1 LPNKSGNGFRREVM
15 TKLNRREFIHRSVKA
30 GLVSALALGAGWW
43 LHDTNAPSLEP
54 SVKALSGLPDFSKTF
69 DDGPAMAIAKG
80 TDRGDLLQRTM
91 GALGGMTRFVSPG
104 DRVVIKVNAAF
115 ASPPVISA
123 TSHPDLVKAV
133 VSACLDAGASD
144 VVVTDNP
151 INDPAS
157 CFRLTGIGPA
167 AESAGGR
174 VQLPTADRFAD
185 VTLAGARLIREWPVL
200 VEPLVNAD
208 CLVGLA
214 PLKDHHRSGASMT
227 IKNWY
232 GLLGGRRN
240 VFHQDIHTII
250 AELAALVRPTL
261 VILDAVTTMMHNGP
275 TGGSISD
282 LAGTNTLVAG
292 VDPVAVDAF
301 GAQILGRELNQLPH
315 LQQAADAGLGILDYQ
330 TLNPVDVP

>member
-1 LPNKSGNGFRREVM
+1 M
-15 TKLNRREFIHRSVKA
+15 TDLNRREFIHRSVKA
-30 GLVSALALGAGWW
+30 GLASASALGVGWW
-43 LHDTNAPSLEP
+43 LHDKDPPALEP
-54 SVKALSGLPDFSKTF
+54 STEALSGIPDFSRTP
-69 DDGPAMAIAKG
+69 DDGPAMAIARG
-80 TDRGDLLQRTM
+80 TDRIDMVRRTL
-91 GALGGMTRFVSPG
+91 GALGGMNRFVRPG

-115 ASPPVISA
+115 ASPPAISA
-123 TSHPDLVKAV
+123 TSHPDLVQAV
-133 VSACLDAGASD
+133 VMACREAGAGD

-167 AESAGGR
+167 AEAAGGR
-174 VQLPTADRFAD
+174 VVLPTADQFAG
-185 VTLAGARLIREWPVL
+185 VSLAGARLIRDWPVL
-200 VEPLVNAD
+200 VGPLAKAD
-208 CLVGLA
+208 CLIGVA

-261 VILDAVTTMMHNGP
+261 VILDAVTAMMHNGP

-282 LAGTNTLVAG
+282 LADTNMLVAG
-292 VDPVAVDAF
+292 IDPVAVDAA
-301 GAQILGRELNQLPH
+301 GGQILGRRVVQLAH
-315 LQQAADAGLGILDYQ
+315 LQQAADAGLGPLDFR
-330 TLNPVDVP
+330 TRIPVEVA

>member
-1 LPNKSGNGFRREVM
+1 M
-15 TKLNRREFIHRSVKA
+15 TDLNRREFIHRSVKA
-30 GLVSALALGAGWW
+30 GLVSASALGVGWW
-43 LHDTNAPSLEP
+43 LHDREPPALEP
-54 SVKALSGLPDFSKTF
+54 ATEALSGIPDFSRSP
-69 DDGPAMAIAKG
+69 DGGPAMAIARG
-80 TDRGDLLQRTM
+80 TDRNDMVRRTL
-91 GALGGMTRFVSPG
+91 GALGGMNRFVRPG

-115 ASPPVISA
+115 ASPPAISA
-123 TSHPDLVKAV
+123 TSHPDLVAAV
-133 VSACLDAGASD
+133 VTACREAGAGD

-167 AESAGGR
+167 AEAAGGR
-174 VQLPTADRFAD
+174 VVLPTADQFAG
-185 VTLAGARLIREWPVL
+185 VSLAGARLIRDWPVL
-200 VEPLVNAD
+200 VGPLAKAD
-208 CLVGLA
+208 CLIGVA

-250 AELAALVRPTL
+250 VELAALVRPTL
-261 VILDAVTTMMHNGP
+261 VMLDAVTAMMHNGP

-282 LAGTNTLVAG
+282 LADTNTLVAG
-292 VDPVAVDAF
+292 IDPVAVDAA
-301 GAQILGRELNQLPH
+301 GAGILGRRLNQLPH
-315 LQQAADAGLGILDYQ
+315 LQQAADAGLGTLDYR

>member
-1 LPNKSGNGFRREVM
+1 MLRR
-15 TKLNRREFIHRSVKA
+15 TL
-30 GLVSALALGAGWW
+30 
-43 LHDTNAPSLEP
+43 
-54 SVKALSGLPDFSKTF
+54 
-69 DDGPAMAIAKG
+69 
-80 TDRGDLLQRTM
+80 
-91 GALGGMTRFVSPG
+91 GALGGINRFVRPG

-115 ASPPVISA
+115 ASPPAISA
-123 TSHPDLVKAV
+123 TSHPDLVAAAV
-133 VSACLDAGASD
+133 MACLAAGADD

-167 AESAGGR
+167 AEAAGGR
-174 VQLPTADRFAD
+174 VVLPTADRFAG
-185 VTLAGARLIREWPVL
+185 VTLAGARLIRDWPVL
-200 VEPLVNAD
+200 VGPLAEAD
-208 CLVGLA
+208 CLIGMA

-261 VILDAVTTMMHNGP
+261 VILDAVTAMMHNGP

-282 LAGTNTLVAG
+282 LAATNTLVAG
-292 VDPVAVDAF
+292 TDPVAVDAA
-301 GAQILGRELNQLPH
+301 GAQILGRRLDELPH
-315 LQQAADAGLGILDYQ
+315 LQQAADAGLGVLDYR

>member
-1 LPNKSGNGFRREVM
+1 M

-30 GLVSALALGAGWW
+30 GLVSASALGAGWW

-174 VQLPTADRFAD
+174 VQLPTADRFAN

-208 CLVGLA
+208 CLIGLA

-240 VFHQDIHTII
+240 VFHQDIHTI
-250 AELAALVRPTL
+250 
-261 VILDAVTTMMHNGP
+261 
-275 TGGSISD
+275 S
-282 LAGTNTLVAG
+282 
-292 VDPVAVDAF
+292 
-301 GAQILGRELNQLPH
+301 LNWLPWC
-315 LQQAADAGLGILDYQ
+315 ARRW
-330 TLNPVDVP
+330 

>member
-1 LPNKSGNGFRREVM
+1 M
-15 TKLNRREFIHRSVKA
+15 TGLNRREFIHRSFKA
-30 GLVSALALGAGWW
+30 GLISASALGVGWW
-43 LHDTNAPSLEP
+43 LHTGEP
-54 SVKALSGLPDFSKTF
+54 PAFEPVTETLNSIPDFYKPS
-69 DDGPAMAIAKG
+69 DAGPVMAIAKG
-80 TDRGDLLQRTM
+80 TDRGDMVRRTL
-91 GALGGMTRFVSPG
+91 GALGGINRFVRPG

-115 ASPPVISA
+115 ASPPAISA
-123 TSHPDLVKAV
+123 TSHPDLVRAV
-133 VSACLDAGASD
+133 VTACLNAGAAD
-144 VVVTDNP
+144 VAVTDNP

-167 AESAGGR
+167 AEAAGGR
-174 VQLPTADRFAD
+174 VVLPTTDQFSK
-185 VTLAGARLIREWPVL
+185 VSLAGARLIREWPVL
-200 VEPLVNAD
+200 VGPLAEAD
-208 CLVGLA
+208 CLIGLA

-282 LAGTNTLVAG
+282 LANTNTLVAG
-292 VDPVAVDAF
+292 IDPVAVDAA
-301 GAQILGRELNQLPH
+301 GAQILGRELNELPH
-315 LQQAADAGLGILDYQ
+315 LQQAADAGLGILDYR

>member
-1 LPNKSGNGFRREVM
+1 M
-15 TKLNRREFIHRSVKA
+15 TALNRREFIHRSVKA
-30 GLVSALALGAGWW
+30 GLVSASALGAGWW
-43 LHDTNAPSLEP
+43 LHDTKPPALEP
-54 SVKALSGLPDFSKTF
+54 STVALSGIPDFSKTSNE
-69 DDGPAMAIAKG
+69 GPVMAIAKG
-80 TDRGDLLQRTM
+80 TDRADMIHRTL
-91 GALGGMTRFVSPG
+91 GALGGMKRFVQQG

-115 ASPPVISA
+115 ASPPAISA
-123 TSHPDLVKAV
+123 TSHPDLVEAV
-133 VSACLDAGASD
+133 VKACLKAGAAD

-167 AESAGGR
+167 AEAAGGR
-174 VQLPTADRFAD
+174 VILPTADQFAD

-200 VEPLVNAD
+200 IGPLAKAD
-208 CLVGLA
+208 CLIGVA

-250 AELAALVRPTL
+250 TELAALVRPNL

-282 LAGTNTLVAG
+282 LADTNTLVAG
-292 VDPVAVDAF
+292 IDPVAVDAV
-301 GAQILGRELNQLPH
+301 GARILGRRPDQLPH
-315 LQQAADAGLGILDYQ
+315 LQQAADAGVGILDYQ
-330 TLNPVDVP
+330 TLSPVDVP

>member
-1 LPNKSGNGFRREVM
+1 M
-15 TKLNRREFIHRSVKA
+15 TDLNRREFIHRSVKA
-30 GLVSALALGAGWW
+30 GLASTSVLGAGWW
-43 LHDTNAPSLEP
+43 LHDMRPPALEP
-54 SVKALSGLPDFSKTF
+54 SKQTLSGIPDFSKSSGE
-69 DDGPAMAIAKG
+69 GPSMAIAKG
-80 TDRGDLLQRTM
+80 TDRGDLVHRTLD
-91 GALGGMTRFVSPG
+91 ALGGINRFVRPG
-104 DRVVIKVNAAF
+104 DRVVVKVNAAF
-115 ASPPVISA
+115 ASPPAISA
-123 TSHPDLVKAV
+123 TSHPDLVAAV
-133 VSACLDAGASD
+133 VKACLDAGAAD
-144 VVVTDNP
+144 VTVTDNP

-167 AESAGGR
+167 AEGAGGR
-174 VQLPTADRFAD
+174 IVLPTADRFSQ

-200 VEPLVNAD
+200 IGPLAEAD
-208 CLVGLA
+208 CLIGLA

-250 AELAALVRPTL
+250 TELAALVRPTL

-275 TGGSISD
+275 TGGSLSD
-282 LAGTNTLVAG
+282 LADTNTLVAG
-292 VDPVAVDAF
+292 IDPVAVDAA

-315 LQQAADAGLGILDYQ
+315 LLQAGDAGLGVLDYQ

>member
-1 LPNKSGNGFRREVM
+1 MM
-15 TKLNRREFIHRSVKA
+15 TGLNRREFIHRSVKA
-30 GLVSALALGAGWW
+30 GLISASALGMGWW
-43 LHDTNAPSLEP
+43 LHDTDPPALEP
-54 SVKALSGLPDFSKTF
+54 STKALSGIPDFSKPS
-69 DDGPAMAIAKG
+69 DGRPTMAIARG
-80 TDRGDLLQRTM
+80 TDRADMVSRTLD
-91 GALGGMTRFVSPG
+91 ALGGMSRFVKPG

-115 ASPPVISA
+115 ASPPTISA
-123 TSHPDLVKAV
+123 TSHPDLVEAMV
-133 VSACLDAGASD
+133 TACLEAGAAD

-167 AESAGGR
+167 AEAAGGR
-174 VQLPTADRFAD
+174 VVLPTADRFAG
-185 VTLAGARLIREWPVL
+185 VTLAGARLIRDWPVL
-200 VEPLVNAD
+200 IGPLAKAD
-208 CLVGLA
+208 CLIGVA

-261 VILDAVTTMMHNGP
+261 VILDAVTAMMHNGP

-282 LAGTNTLVAG
+282 LADTKTLVAG
-292 VDPVAVDAF
+292 IDPVAVDAT
-301 GAQILGRELNQLPH
+301 GAEILGRRLDQLPH
-315 LQQAADAGLGILDYQ
+315 LQQAADAGLGILDYR
-330 TLNPVDVP
+330 TLNPVEVP

>member
-1 LPNKSGNGFRREVM
+1 M
-15 TKLNRREFIHRSVKA
+15 TGLNRREFIQRSVKA
-30 GLVSALALGAGWW
+30 GLVSAAALGVGWW
-43 LHDTNAPSLEP
+43 RHATDPPALEP
-54 SVKALSGLPDFSKTF
+54 STAALSGIPDFTLTA
-69 DDGPAMAIAKG
+69 DGGPPMAIARG
-80 TDRGDLLQRTM
+80 TDRGAMLRRTV
-91 GALGGMTRFVSPG
+91 GALGGMNRFVRPG

-115 ASPPVISA
+115 ASPPAISA
-123 TSHPDLVKAV
+123 TSHPDLVKAAV
-133 VSACLDAGASD
+133 MACLEAGAAD

-167 AESAGGR
+167 AEAAGGR
-174 VQLPTADRFAD
+174 VVLPTADRFAG
-185 VTLAGARLIREWPVL
+185 VTLAGARLIRDWPVL
-200 VEPLVNAD
+200 VGPLAQAD
-208 CLVGLA
+208 CLIGMA

-261 VILDAVTTMMHNGP
+261 VILDAVTAMMHNGP
-275 TGGSISD
+275 TGGSITD
-282 LAGTNTLVAG
+282 LAATNTLVAG
-292 VDPVAVDAF
+292 IDPVAVDAA
-301 GAQILGRELNQLPH
+301 GAEILGRRLDQLPH
-315 LQQAADAGLGILDYQ
+315 LQQAADAGLGILDYR

>member
-1 LPNKSGNGFRREVM
+1 M
-15 TKLNRREFIHRSVKA
+15 TGLNRREFIHRSLKA
-30 GLVSALALGAGWW
+30 GLISASALGMSWW
-43 LHDTNAPSLEP
+43 LHDTDPPALEP
-54 SVKALSGLPDFSKTF
+54 SVESLSGIPHFSKSS
-69 DDGPAMAIAKG
+69 DGGPAMAIARG
-80 TDRGDLLQRTM
+80 TDRVDMVHRTL
-91 GALGGMTRFVSPG
+91 GALGGMNRFVQPG
-104 DRVVIKVNAAF
+104 DRVVVKVNAAF
-115 ASPPVISA
+115 ASPPAISA

-133 VSACLDAGASD
+133 VTACRKAGAAD

-167 AESAGGR
+167 AEAAGGR
-174 VQLPTADRFAD
+174 VVLPTTNRFAG
-185 VTLAGARLIREWPVL
+185 VTLAGARLIRDWPVL
-200 VEPLVNAD
+200 VGPLAQAD
-208 CLVGLA
+208 CLIGVA

-261 VILDAVTTMMHNGP
+261 VMLDAVTTMMHNGP

-282 LAGTNTLVAG
+282 LADTNTLLAG
-292 VDPVAVDAF
+292 IDPVAVDAA
-301 GAQILGRELNQLPH
+301 GAEILGRRLDQLPH
-315 LQQAADAGLGILDYQ
+315 LQQAADAGLGVLDYRN
-330 TLNPVDVP
+330 LNPVDVP

>member
-1 LPNKSGNGFRREVM
+1 M
-15 TKLNRREFIHRSVKA
+15 TDLNRREFIHRSVKA
-30 GLVSALALGAGWW
+30 GLVSAAALGTGWW
-43 LHDTNAPSLEP
+43 LHNTDPPALEP
-54 SVKALSGLPDFSKTF
+54 STEALSGIPDFSKAP
-69 DDGPAMAIAKG
+69 DGGPAMAIAGG
-80 TDRGDLLQRTM
+80 TDRIDMVNRTL
-91 GALGGMTRFVSPG
+91 GALGGVNRFVRPG

-115 ASPPVISA
+115 ASPPAISA

-133 VSACLDAGASD
+133 VSACLTAGAAD

-167 AESAGGR
+167 AEAAGGR
-174 VQLPTADRFAD
+174 VVLPTADRFAA
-185 VTLAGARLIREWPVL
+185 VTLAGARLIRDWPVL
-200 VEPLVNAD
+200 VGPLAEAD
-208 CLVGLA
+208 CLIGMA

-261 VILDAVTTMMHNGP
+261 VILDAVTAMLHNGP
-275 TGGSISD
+275 TGGSLSD
-282 LAGTNTLVAG
+282 LAATNLLVAG
-292 VDPVAVDAF
+292 TDPVAVDAA
-301 GAQILGRELNQLPH
+301 GADILGRRLDQLPH
-315 LQQAADAGLGILDYQ
+315 LQQAADAGLGILDYR
-330 TLNPVDVP
+330 TLNPVDVS

>member
-1 LPNKSGNGFRREVM
+1 M
-15 TKLNRREFIHRSVKA
+15 TDLNRREFIHRSVKA
-30 GLVSALALGAGWW
+30 GLASASALGVGWW
-43 LHDTNAPSLEP
+43 LHDRDPPALAPSTE
-54 SVKALSGLPDFSKTF
+54 ALSGIPDFSRSP
-69 DDGPAMAIAKG
+69 DGGPAMAIAKG
-80 TDRGDLLQRTM
+80 TDRIEMVRRTL
-91 GALGGMTRFVSPG
+91 GAMGGMSRFVRPG
-104 DRVVIKVNAAF
+104 DRVVVKVNAAF
-115 ASPPVISA
+115 ASPPAISA
-123 TSHPDLVKAV
+123 TSHPDLVQAV
-133 VSACLDAGASD
+133 VIACREAGAGD

-167 AESAGGR
+167 AEAAGGR
-174 VQLPTADRFAD
+174 VVLPTADQFAN
-185 VTLAGARLIREWPVL
+185 VSLAGARLIREWPVL
-200 VEPLVNAD
+200 VGPLAKAD
-208 CLVGLA
+208 CLIGVA

-250 AELAALVRPTL
+250 TELAALVRPTL
-261 VILDAVTTMMHNGP
+261 VILDAVTAMMHNGP

-282 LAGTNTLVAG
+282 LADTNTLVAG
-292 VDPVAVDAF
+292 VDPVAVDAA
-301 GAQILGRELNQLPH
+301 GARILGRRLDQLSH

>member
-1 LPNKSGNGFRREVM
+1 M
-15 TKLNRREFIHRSVKA
+15 TGLNRREFIQRSVKA
-30 GLVSALALGAGWW
+30 GLVSASALGVGWW
-43 LHDTNAPSLEP
+43 RHATDPPALEP
-54 SVKALSGLPDFSKTF
+54 STEALSGIPDFSKPS
-69 DDGPAMAIAKG
+69 DGGLAMAIARG
-80 TDRGDLLQRTM
+80 TDRAAMLRRTL
-91 GALGGMTRFVSPG
+91 GALGGMNRFVRPG

-115 ASPPVISA
+115 ASPPAISA
-123 TSHPDLVKAV
+123 TSHPDLVKAAV
-133 VSACLDAGASD
+133 MACLEAGAAD

-167 AESAGGR
+167 AEAAGGR
-174 VQLPTADRFAD
+174 VVLPTADRFAG
-185 VTLAGARLIREWPVL
+185 VTLAGARLIRDWPVL
-200 VEPLVNAD
+200 VGPLAQAD
-208 CLVGLA
+208 CLIGMA

-261 VILDAVTTMMHNGP
+261 VILDAVTAMMHNGP
-275 TGGSISD
+275 TGGSLSD
-282 LAGTNTLVAG
+282 LAATNTLVAG
-292 VDPVAVDAF
+292 TDPVAVDAA
-301 GAQILGRELNQLPH
+301 GAEILGRRLDQLPH
-315 LQQAADAGLGILDYQ
+315 LQQAADAGLGILDYR

>member
-1 LPNKSGNGFRREVM
+1 M
-15 TKLNRREFIHRSVKA
+15 TDLNRREFIHRSVKA
-30 GLVSALALGAGWW
+30 GLVSASALGVGWW
-43 LHDTNAPSLEP
+43 RHDRDPPLLEP
-54 SVKALSGLPDFSKTF
+54 STEALSGIPDFSKPR
-69 DDGPAMAIAKG
+69 DEDPAMAIAKG
-80 TDRGDLLQRTM
+80 TDRIEMVRRTL
-91 GALGGMTRFVSPG
+91 GALGGMKRFVRPG
-104 DRVVIKVNAAF
+104 DRVVVKVNAAF
-115 ASPPVISA
+115 ASPPAISA
-123 TSHPDLVKAV
+123 TSHPDLVQAV
-133 VSACLDAGASD
+133 VRACREAGAGD

-167 AESAGGR
+167 AEAAGGR
-174 VQLPTADRFAD
+174 VVLPTADQFAS
-185 VTLAGARLIREWPVL
+185 VSLAGARLIREWPVL
-200 VEPLVNAD
+200 FGPLAKAD
-208 CLVGLA
+208 CLIGVA

-250 AELAALVRPTL
+250 TELAALVRPTL
-261 VILDAVTTMMHNGP
+261 VILDAVTAMMHNGP

-282 LAGTNTLVAG
+282 LADTNTLVAG
-292 VDPVAVDAF
+292 VDPVAVDAA
-301 GAQILGRELNQLPH
+301 GAQILGRRLDQLPH

>member
-1 LPNKSGNGFRREVM
+1 M
-15 TKLNRREFIHRSVKA
+15 DLNRREFINRSVKA
-30 GLVSALALGAGWW
+30 GLVSASTLGLGWW
-43 LHDTNAPSLEP
+43 LHKTAPPPLEP
-54 SVKALSGLPDFSKTF
+54 VTKALSGIPDFSKTI
-69 DDGPAMAIAKG
+69 DEAPAMAIAKG
-80 TDRGDLLQRTM
+80 TDRVDLVRRTL
-91 GALGGMTRFVSPG
+91 GAMGGMKRFVRPG
-104 DRVVIKVNAAF
+104 DRVVVKVNAAF
-115 ASPPVISA
+115 ASPPAISA
-123 TSHPDLVKAV
+123 TSHPDVVKAV
-133 VSACLDAGASD
+133 VMACRKAGASD
-144 VVVTDNP
+144 VLVTDNP

-167 AESAGGR
+167 AQAAGGR
-174 VQLPTADRFAD
+174 VVLPTADRFAN
-185 VTLAGARLIREWPVL
+185 VSLPGARLIRNWPVL

-208 CLVGLA
+208 CLIGLA

-261 VILDAVTTMMHNGP
+261 VILDGVTTMMHNGP

-282 LAGTNTLVAG
+282 LANTNTLLAG
-292 VDPVAVDAF
+292 IDHVAVDAA
-301 GAQILGRELNQLPH
+301 GAQVLGMGLNQLPH
-315 LQQAADAGLGILDYQ
+315 LQQAADAGLGTIDYR